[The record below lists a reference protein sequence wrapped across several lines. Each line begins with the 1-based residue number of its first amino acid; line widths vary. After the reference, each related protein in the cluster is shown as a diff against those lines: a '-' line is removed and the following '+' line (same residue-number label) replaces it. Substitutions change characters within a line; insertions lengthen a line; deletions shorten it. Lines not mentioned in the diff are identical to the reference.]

1 MKSRSD
7 FNKAK
12 RVVIKIGSA
21 LLTDGGL
28 GLDHKALSAWVEQI
42 SDLQAQG
49 VDILL
54 VSSGAVAEG
63 MSRLGWVKRP
73 SALNELQVAASVG
86 QMGLVEAWSSR
97 FQARGIH
104 SAQVLLTH
112 EDLSDR
118 QRYLNARSAL
128 LAMLE
133 LSVVPIIN
141 ENDVVATDEIRFGD
155 NDTLAALVANIID
168 ADLLVILTDQLGLF
182 DSDPTA
188 NSDAVLIEQIGVNDG
203 SLEGMAGD
211 SSHTGL
217 GRGGM
222 ATKVS
227 AARLASR
234 SGAATVI
241 VSGGIERVVNR
252 LYQGEQLGTFLVPS
266 LEPLDARKRWLLGR
280 QGVSG
285 ELIIDGGAVTVL
297 RKSGKSLLSIG
308 VVEVKG
314 LFKRGDLVAF
324 CDKSGVVVGRGLVNY
339 SAEEVALI
347 MGRPSS
353 EIEVLLGYVDEPEL
367 CHRDNLVVL

>member
-1 MKSRSD
+1 MKSRSN
-7 FNKAK
+7 FKKAK
-12 RVVIKIGSA
+12 RVVVKIGSA
-21 LLTDGGL
+21 LLTDGGQ

-42 SDLQAQG
+42 SNLQSQG
-49 VDILL
+49 VELLL

-63 MSRLGWVKRP
+63 MSRLGWDKRP

-97 FQARGIH
+97 FQARGIQ

-155 NDTLAALVANIID
+155 NDTLAALVANIVD

-182 DSDPTA
+182 DSDPTT
-188 NSDAVLIEQIGVNDG
+188 NSGAVLIEQISVNDE
-203 SLEGMAGD
+203 SLEEMAGD

-252 LYQGEQLGTFLVPS
+252 LYEGEQLGTFLVPD

-280 QGVSG
+280 LRVSG
-285 ELIIDGGAVTVL
+285 ELIIDDGAVTVL
-297 RKSGKSLLSIG
+297 RSSGKSLLSIG
-308 VVEVKG
+308 VIETKG
-314 LFKRGDLVAF
+314 HFKRGDLLLF
-324 CDKSGVVVGRGLVNY
+324 RDKEGVVVGRGLVNY
-339 SAEEVALI
+339 SAKEVAII
-347 MGRPSS
+347 MGHASS
-353 EIEVLLGYVDEPEL
+353 EIEELLGYVDESEL

>member
-1 MKSRSD
+1 MKKRVD
-7 FNKAK
+7 FKKAK
-12 RVVIKIGSA
+12 RVVVKIGSA
-21 LLTDGGL
+21 LLTDGGQ
-28 GLDHKALSAWVEQI
+28 GLDYEALSAWVEQI
-42 SDLQAQG
+42 TDLQEKG
-49 VDILL
+49 VELLL

-63 MSRLGWVKRP
+63 MSRLGWTERP

-86 QMGLVEAWSSR
+86 QMGLVEAWSRR
-97 FQARGIH
+97 FQARGVQ

-155 NDTLAALVANIID
+155 NDTLAALVANIVD

-182 DSDPTA
+182 DSDPTI
-188 NSDAVLIEQIGVNDG
+188 NKEAVLIEEMSTNDEA
-203 SLEGMAGD
+203 LEGMAGA
-211 SSHTGL
+211 SSHSGL

-234 SGAATVI
+234 SGTATVI
-241 VSGGIERVVNR
+241 VSGTIERVVNR
-252 LYQGEQLGTFLVPS
+252 LCDGEQLGTFLIPD
-266 LEPLDARKRWLLGR
+266 LAPLDARKRWLLGR
-280 QGVSG
+280 LRVSG
-285 ELIIDGGAVTVL
+285 ELVVDDGAVSVL
-297 RKSGKSLLSIG
+297 RKSGKSLLAIG
-308 VVEVKG
+308 VVAVSG
-314 LFKRGDLVAF
+314 HFKRGDLVLF
-324 CDKSGVVVGRGLVNY
+324 RDKDDVMVGRGLVNY
-339 SAEEVALI
+339 SAEEVSLI
-347 MGRPSS
+347 MRQPSS
-353 EIEVLLGYVDEPEL
+353 EIERLLGYVDEPEL